1 MSKLQVNISNPRNYT
16 KTSDKSEHVKFSV
29 TGSKEAVEAFR
40 KDQEAKAGHECSKD
54 EYGNPLADFTLGTA
68 VKYGVSNTLEMITL
82 ADGTIG
88 WQAINNEEIKLDEKT
103 LADKNTP
110 AYIKQA
116 IENAQ
121 ALAYMEFRKV
131 CAQNRSAE
139 KTAWIAKQ
147 SKITDPFTDVKP

>member
-1 MSKLQVNISNPRNYT
+1 MAKLQVNISNPRNYT
-16 KTSDKSEHVKFSV
+16 KTSDKKEHVKFSV

-54 EYGNPLADFTLGTA
+54 EHGNPLADFLLGTA

-88 WQAINNEEIKLDEKT
+88 WQAINSEEIKLDEKT
-103 LADKNTP
+103 LADESTP
-110 AYIKQA
+110 AHIKQA

-121 ALAYMEFRKV
+121 AVAYMEFRKV
-131 CAQNRSAE
+131 CAQNRKAE
-139 KTAWIAKQ
+139 KTTWIAKQ
-147 SKITDPFTDVKP
+147 VSNDPFTNVKQD